1 MTSRDSILAAAQRC
15 LNADARASMAD
26 LAAAAGVGRA
36 TLHRHFSTRDELLH
50 ELGTRSLDRW
60 QQSMQQ
66 AGVAEAV
73 ASGDAGRIE
82 ACLRDVLS
90 RYLADFDDFGF
101 TLTDPYLRSA
111 PDLMERTEQ
120 LAERETELFSAGQR
134 AGLLRAD
141 QNPRW
146 LSSSVYGLLVA
157 ARDAVTFGR
166 IARRDLDDYVL
177 TTFLE
182 GARAR

>member
-1 MTSRDSILAAAQRC
+1 MAAAQRC
-15 LNADARASMAD
+15 LNADARASMTD
-26 LAAAAGVGRA
+26 LATAAGVGRA

-60 QQSMQQ
+60 QQSMRG
-66 AGVAEAV
+66 AGVAEAI
-73 ASGDAGRIE
+73 ASGQAGPIE
-82 ACLRDVLS
+82 ACLRDLLS

-120 LAERETELFSAGQR
+120 LSEEETALLAAGQR

-141 QNPRW
+141 LDPRW
-146 LSSSVYGLLVA
+146 LSSAVYGILVA

-166 IARRDLDDYVL
+166 IARRDLDEYVL
-177 TTFLE
+177 VTFLE
-182 GARAR
+182 GTRAR